1 MIGASIFA
9 LCLWLRFEP
18 GIGEYLEK
26 LRATDFYIGI
36 YVLIVASIIIM
47 IVAFI
52 GCVSALQESSLALLV
67 VSTVIKSVLSSTRY
81 CKTLIRMLS
90 LLRTI

>member
-18 GIGEYLEK
+18 GLEDWIDKLELKIYYTGVYILIIGS
-26 LRATDFYIGI
+26 
-36 YVLIVASIIIM
+36 IVVM

-52 GCVSALQESSLALLV
+52 GCVSALQENRSTMLLV
-67 VSTVIKSVLSSTRY
+67 SAIFEPYLFIS
-81 CKTLIRMLS
+81 
-90 LLRTI
+90 

>member
-26 LRATDFYIGI
+26 LNGTDFYIGV
-36 YVLIVASIIIM
+36 YVLIVAAIIIM
-47 IVAFI
+47 IVAFV
-52 GCVSALQESSLALLV
+52 GCVSALQENAVFLLV
-67 VSTVIKSVLSSTRY
+67 VSGF
-81 CKTLIRMLS
+81 
-90 LLRTI
+90 